1 MPKKSSQG
9 GLVVSSVV
17 TRDPRDLKQHSV
29 NIELYGEDLP
39 EHLVESIRDFGI
51 REPIRVCRSE
61 DPKLNNVIVSG
72 RRRRN
77 IAIKEGIKEVPTV
90 EWECNDELQ
99 LVEELIIANIRSEL
113 TMEHRMRQYD
123 KLKEIAAQ
131 RAEQRMKSGKKS
143 DPAANLPEGE
153 SSPVAEAGAAS
164 AIAAKQV
171 GVSRKTAEAGAK
183 VIQKIDELKEEGKTE
198 EAESLT
204 QELNRSV
211 HGAAVSIGVVKSPQ
225 RGKQTC
231 QKCEVVCELSHEFC
245 HGCGELLPRRPDA
258 LPDPLPKDKFTREIE
273 ECMRRIDQ
281 HFTGYVSNRVK
292 MIKAIDAKHKA
303 CPTFGR
309 RFKKLEALMT
319 GLGEAS
325 EGAEHQVKGLKEHWA
340 KVRADIGDQ

>member
-1 MPKKSSQG
+1 MAKKGTG

-17 TRDPRDLKQHSV
+17 TRNPRDLKQHPV

-39 EHLVESIRDFGI
+39 EHLVESIREFGI

-61 DPKLNNVIVSG
+61 DPRLNNVIVSG

-77 IAIKEGIKEVPTV
+77 IAIKEDIKEVPTV
-90 EWECNDELQ
+90 EWQCDDELE
-99 LVEELIIANIRSEL
+99 LIEELIIANVRSEL
-113 TMEHRMRQYD
+113 TMEHRIRQYD
-123 KLKEIAAQ
+123 KLREIASQ
-131 RAEQRMKSGKKS
+131 RAEKRMKAGKKA
-143 DPAANLPEGE
+143 DPVATLPEGE
-153 SSPVAEAGAAS
+153 SPPETGAAS
-164 AIAAKQV
+164 DIAAKQV
-171 GVSRKTAEAGAK
+171 GLSRKTAEAGVK
-183 VIQKIDELKEEGKTE
+183 VVKKIDSLKEEGRTE
-198 EAESLT
+198 EAASLT

-211 HGAAVSIGVVKSPQ
+211 HRSAVSVGVAKAPQ
-225 RGKQTC
+225 RGRQTC

-258 LPDPLPKDKFTREIE
+258 LPDPLPKDKHTRDIE
-273 ECMRRIDQ
+273 ECMRKIDQ
-281 HFTGYVSNRVK
+281 HFSGYVANRIK
-292 MIKAIDAKHKA
+292 MIKAIDAKHRA
-303 CPTFGR
+303 SPEFGR